1 MVTNWLWGDPSLQ
14 AWTVAVRRH
23 LHAHPELSHEEVET
37 ARFVRSHLEAWGVE
51 TMAYGNNH
59 VIGYVRGARP
69 GPTVALRAD
78 LDALPVQEE
87 TGLPYASTRPGIM
100 HACGHDGHTAIL
112 LTAARILAERRAELA
127 GTVKFIFQHA
137 EEAVP
142 GGARFLVEQGVL
154 DDVDVIFGLHLWQS
168 QPKGTVG
175 VKAGPLMAAADKF
188 TVRIQGRGGHGSM
201 PHETVDPV
209 VVAAAVI
216 QSLQTVVSRNVSPL
230 EPAVVSVGS
239 VQAGEGYNV
248 IPDSA
253 TLAGTVRTFREPVRH
268 LIAERLRRV
277 VDGVCA
283 AHGAT
288 AEVAYAFGDPA
299 VINDAAMA
307 DLVRRVA
314 EQVVGPERVVEA
326 EPSMGGE
333 DFAYYLQQR
342 PGCYFFIGM
351 NGEMARYPHHHP
363 RFTIDE
369 AVLPIGVQMMVG
381 VALAYLEAES
391 VKGKR

>member
-1 MVTNWLWGDPSLQ
+1 MTSKWLWGDPRLRE
-14 AWTVAVRRH
+14 WTVAVRRH

-37 ARFVRSHLEAWGVE
+37 ARFVREHLESWGVE
-51 TMAYGNNH
+51 TTAYGNNH

-69 GPTVALRAD
+69 GRTVALRAD

-87 TGLPYASTRPGIM
+87 TGLPFASTRPGVM

-112 LTAARILAERRAELA
+112 LAAARILAERRAELT
-127 GTVKFIFQHA
+127 GTVKVIFQHA
-137 EEAVP
+137 EETVP

-154 DDVDVIFGLHLWQS
+154 DDVDAIFGLHLWQP
-168 QPKGTVG
+168 QAKGTVG

-188 TVRIQGRGGHGSM
+188 TVRIQGKGGHGSM

-209 VVAAAVI
+209 IVAAAVI
-216 QSLQTVVSRNVSPL
+216 QNLQTVVSRNVSPL

-239 VQAGEGYNV
+239 VRAGEGYNV

-253 TLAGTVRTFREPVRH
+253 TLAGTVRTFREPVRR

-299 VINDAAMA
+299 VVNDAAMA
-307 DLVRRVA
+307 ALVRRVA

-333 DFAYYLQQR
+333 DFAYYLQQK
-342 PGCYFFIGM
+342 PGCFFFIGM
-351 NGEMARYPHHHP
+351 KGDVARYPHHHP
-363 RFTIDE
+363 RFTLDE
-369 AVLPIGVQMMVG
+369 DVLPIGVQMMVG
-381 VALAYLEAES
+381 VALAYLEAQP
-391 VKGKR
+391 G

>member
-1 MVTNWLWGDPSLQ
+1 MTSKWLWGDPRLQ
-14 AWTVAVRRH
+14 EWTVAVRRH

-37 ARFVRSHLEAWGVE
+37 ARFVREQLESWGVE
-51 TMAYGNNH
+51 TTAYGNNH

-69 GPTVALRAD
+69 GRTVALRAD

-87 TGLPYASTRPGIM
+87 TGLPFASTRPGVM

-127 GTVKFIFQHA
+127 GTVKVIFQHA
-137 EEAVP
+137 EETVP

-154 DDVDVIFGLHLWQS
+154 DDVDAIFGLHLWQP
-168 QPKGTVG
+168 QAKGTVG

-188 TVRIQGRGGHGSM
+188 TVRIQGKGGHGSM

-216 QSLQTVVSRNVSPL
+216 QNLQTVVSRNVSPL

-253 TLAGTVRTFREPVRH
+253 TLAGTVRTFREPVRR

-283 AHGAT
+283 AYGAT
-288 AEVAYAFGDPA
+288 AEVAYTFGDPA
-299 VINDAAMA
+299 VVNDPVMA

-314 EQVVGPERVVEA
+314 EQVVGPDRVVEA

-333 DFAYYLQQR
+333 DFAYYLQQK
-342 PGCYFFIGM
+342 PGCFFFIGM
-351 NGEMARYPHHHP
+351 KGDVARYPHHHP
-363 RFTIDE
+363 RFTLDE
-369 AVLPIGVQMMVG
+369 DVLPIGVQMMVG
-381 VALAYLEAES
+381 VALAYLAARP
-391 VKGKR
+391 G

>member
-1 MVTNWLWGDPSLQ
+1 
-14 AWTVAVRRH
+14 
-23 LHAHPELSHEEVET
+23 
-37 ARFVRSHLEAWGVE
+37 
-51 TMAYGNNH
+51 
-59 VIGYVRGARP
+59 
-69 GPTVALRAD
+69 
-78 LDALPVQEE
+78 
-87 TGLPYASTRPGIM
+87 
-100 HACGHDGHTAIL
+100 GHDGHTAIL

-154 DDVDVIFGLHLWQS
+154 DDVDAIFGLHLWQS

-175 VKAGPLMAAADKF
+175 VKAGPLMAAADRF

-216 QSLQTVVSRNVSPL
+216 QSMQTVVSRNVSPL

-253 TLAGTVRTFREPVRH
+253 TLAGTVRTFREPVRR

-277 VDGVCA
+277 VDGVCT

-288 AEVAYAFGDPA
+288 AEVMYTFGDPA
-299 VINDAAMA
+299 VVNDAAMA

-333 DFAYYLQQR
+333 DFAHYLQQR